1 MNALFAA
8 PKRGLAAFAPLA
20 VLLAALLA
28 ALVAVPAAS
37 AAQLV
42 VVEST
47 VKGLSAGQVL
57 DESTALQIPA
67 GGQVTV
73 ISEDGRISKLT
84 GPYSG
89 KPAASLIDLG
99 GGGGGNPGTVQ
110 ALSRLFVS
118 NQPSATSWGTFRG
131 DETASTFRGGDPTA
145 PAEIWA
151 VDVRRSETA
160 CVPAGGSLTLWRPD
174 AGEPLDIILLHIAS
188 GREATLA
195 FAAAVQGL
203 SWPAAVP
210 MLDGGEYAIRD
221 TSNRWER
228 RLSLRIIPTDRAGQV
243 DQAAWMS
250 DAGCFR
256 QARAM
261 LAQAL

>member
-1 MNALFAA
+1 MKSLFAA
-8 PKRGLAAFAPLA
+8 SRPGMAAAALLV
-20 VLLAALLA
+20 VLLAA
-28 ALVAVPAAS
+28 PAAS

-47 VKGLSAGQVL
+47 VKGLSAGQVV
-57 DESTALQIPA
+57 DGSAVLQIPA

-73 ISEDGRISKLT
+73 IGEDGKISKLT

-89 KPAASLIDLG
+89 KPAAGSG
-99 GGGGGNPGTVQ
+99 EGGNPGTVQ

-131 DETASTFRGGDPTA
+131 DETATTFRGGDATA

-160 CVPAGGSLTLWRPD
+160 CVPAGESLTLWRPD
-174 AGEPLDIILLHIAS
+174 AGEPLEIILLHVAS

-195 FAAAVQGL
+195 FAAGAQSL

-210 MLDGGEYAIRD
+210 LLDGGEYAIRD

-228 RLSLRIIPTDRAGQV
+228 RLSLRIVPADRTSQI
-243 DQAAWMS
+243 DRAAWMS

-256 QARAM
+256 QARTL